1 VRHNHELRIAKFEN
15 RVSGRVPESPGFL
28 FSKTPQVFPMSIIA
42 LKAWYLQQYEPLS
55 ELEKRP
61 HDLRLSKNSL
71 LKSGLRAD
79 FLEESDY
86 VKRSE
91 WFRRYLDGET
101 VEFYIEGSGGYAIS
115 NIDLSSHE
123 IYFTKQDV
131 MAHLDPVIF
140 LCYQTE
146 YPQSSVALRDELRAT
161 IATLNARSRI
171 PLKLAESLR
180 SIENPLRLNSRSLR
194 KIRRSLLF
202 IADTTAI
209 AQVPGDKPQLVPSA
223 NVCIEIGYAL
233 QCKRTEQILLASLKR
248 DDLSGRVP
256 FDLPNYQQLEFRN
269 VDELQRIVPSLL
281 EAMLKRFNLFS

>member
-1 VRHNHELRIAKFEN
+1 
-15 RVSGRVPESPGFL
+15 
-28 FSKTPQVFPMSIIA
+28 MSIIS
-42 LKAWYLQQYEPLS
+42 LKAWYLQKYEPLS

-79 FLEESDY
+79 FLEERDR
-86 VKRSE
+86 VKESQ
-91 WFRRYLDGET
+91 WFRRYLDGEV

-131 MAHLDPVIF
+131 MAHLDPIIF
-140 LCYQTE
+140 LCWQTE
-146 YPQSSVALRDELRAT
+146 YPESSVALRDELNAAIAT
-161 IATLNARSRI
+161 INTRSRL
-171 PLKLAESLR
+171 PLKLEESQR
-180 SIENPLRLNSRSLR
+180 SRENPLRLNSRSLR

-209 AQVPGDKPQLVPSA
+209 ARVPGDEPQLIPSG

-233 QCKRTEQILLASLKR
+233 QCKR
-248 DDLSGRVP
+248 
-256 FDLPNYQQLEFRN
+256 
-269 VDELQRIVPSLL
+269 
-281 EAMLKRFNLFS
+281 